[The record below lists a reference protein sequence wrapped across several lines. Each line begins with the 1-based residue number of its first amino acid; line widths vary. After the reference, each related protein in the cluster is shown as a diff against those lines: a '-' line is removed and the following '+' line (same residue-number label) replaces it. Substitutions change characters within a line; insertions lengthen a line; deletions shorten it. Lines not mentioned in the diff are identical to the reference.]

1 MSLGENEINVNLGED
16 LKEEKS
22 LKQELDI
29 KLIQDELNIS
39 EDNNTEVELLNDN
52 LNEML
57 ENVSSLISSEKYNI
71 NIIYIE
77 IK

>member
-1 MSLGENEINVNLGED
+1 MSLGENEMNVNLGED
-16 LKEEKS
+16 IKEEKS
-22 LKQELDI
+22 PKQELDI

-57 ENVSSLISSEKYNI
+57 ENVSSLISSEK
-71 NIIYIE
+71 
-77 IK
+77 

>member
-16 LKEEKS
+16 IKEEKS
-22 LKQELDI
+22 PKQELDI

-57 ENVSSLISSEKYNI
+57 ENVSSLISSEK
-71 NIIYIE
+71 
-77 IK
+77 

>member
-16 LKEEKS
+16 IKEEKS
-22 LKQELDI
+22 PKQELDI

-39 EDNNTEVELLNDN
+39 GDNNTEVELLNDN

-57 ENVSSLISSEKYNI
+57 ENVSSLISSEK
-71 NIIYIE
+71 
-77 IK
+77 

>member
-16 LKEEKS
+16 IKEEKS
-22 LKQELDI
+22 PKQELDI

>member
-1 MSLGENEINVNLGED
+1 MSIRENEINVNLGED
-16 LKEEKS
+16 IKEEKS
-22 LKQELDI
+22 PKQELDI

-57 ENVSSLISSEKYNI
+57 ENVSSLISSEK
-71 NIIYIE
+71 
-77 IK
+77 

>member
-1 MSLGENEINVNLGED
+1 VNLGED
-16 LKEEKS
+16 IKEEKS
-22 LKQELDI
+22 PKQKLDI

-57 ENVSSLISSEKYNI
+57 ENVSSLISSEK
-71 NIIYIE
+71 
-77 IK
+77 

>member
-1 MSLGENEINVNLGED
+1 MNLGED
-16 LKEEKS
+16 IKEEKS
-22 LKQELDI
+22 PKQELDI

-57 ENVSSLISSEKYNI
+57 ENVSSLISSEK
-71 NIIYIE
+71 
-77 IK
+77 

>member
-1 MSLGENEINVNLGED
+1 MSLGENEMNVNLGED
-16 LKEEKS
+16 IKEEKS

-57 ENVSSLISSEKYNI
+57 ENVSSLISSEK
-71 NIIYIE
+71 
-77 IK
+77 

>member
-16 LKEEKS
+16 IKEEKS
-22 LKQELDI
+22 PKQELDI
-29 KLIQDELNIS
+29 KIIQDELNIS

-57 ENVSSLISSEKYNI
+57 ENVSSLISSEK
-71 NIIYIE
+71 
-77 IK
+77 

>member
-22 LKQELDI
+22 PKQELDI

-57 ENVSSLISSEKYNI
+57 ENVSSLISSEK
-71 NIIYIE
+71 
-77 IK
+77 

>member
-1 MSLGENEINVNLGED
+1 MLLGENEINVNLGED
-16 LKEEKS
+16 IKEEKS
-22 LKQELDI
+22 PKQELDI

-57 ENVSSLISSEKYNI
+57 ENVSSLISSEK
-71 NIIYIE
+71 
-77 IK
+77 

>member
-16 LKEEKS
+16 IKAEKS
-22 LKQELDI
+22 PKQELDI

-57 ENVSSLISSEKYNI
+57 ENVSSLISSEK
-71 NIIYIE
+71 
-77 IK
+77 

>member
-1 MSLGENEINVNLGED
+1 MSLGENEINVNLGQD

-57 ENVSSLISSEKYNI
+57 ENVSSLISSEK
-71 NIIYIE
+71 
-77 IK
+77 

>member
-16 LKEEKS
+16 IKEEKS
-22 LKQELDI
+22 PKQELDI

-39 EDNNTEVELLNDN
+39 EDNNKEVELLNDN

-57 ENVSSLISSEKYNI
+57 ENVSSLISSEK
-71 NIIYIE
+71 
-77 IK
+77 

>member
-16 LKEEKS
+16 IKKEKS
-22 LKQELDI
+22 PKQELDI

-57 ENVSSLISSEKYNI
+57 ENVSSLISSEK
-71 NIIYIE
+71 
-77 IK
+77 

>member
-1 MSLGENEINVNLGED
+1 MSLEENEINVNLGED
-16 LKEEKS
+16 IKEEKS

-39 EDNNTEVELLNDN
+39 EDNNTEIELLNDN

-57 ENVSSLISSEKYNI
+57 ENVSSLISLEK
-71 NIIYIE
+71 
-77 IK
+77 

>member
-16 LKEEKS
+16 IKEEKS
-22 LKQELDI
+22 PKQELDI

-39 EDNNTEVELLNDN
+39 EDNNTEIELLNDN

-57 ENVSSLISSEKYNI
+57 ENVSSLISLEK
-71 NIIYIE
+71 
-77 IK
+77 

>member
-16 LKEEKS
+16 IKEEKS

-57 ENVSSLISSEKYNI
+57 ENVSSLISSEK
-71 NIIYIE
+71 
-77 IK
+77 